1 MAKISNKPIDIPA
14 GVNCTLENNQ
24 VVIQNSKGQLRVD
37 LHPGLQ
43 IDIKDNQL
51 VVNQLNE
58 IKATKAFAGL
68 VKSLIKNAFV
78 GLTDGYSK
86 TLKLVGTGYRVAA
99 AGKNLNLAVG
109 FSHPVIFEA
118 PANVTL
124 VVEGTDTIKIA
135 GFDKQLVGQ
144 VAANIRKIRPPEP
157 YKGKGIRYEDEVVRK
172 KAGKTAAK

>member
-1 MAKISNKPIDIPA
+1 MAKISNKPIVIPA
-14 GVNCTLENNQ
+14 GVNCSLENNQ
-24 VVIQNSKGQLRVD
+24 IVISNPKGQLRVD

-58 IKATKAFAGL
+58 TNATKAFAGL
-68 VKSLIKNAFV
+68 VKSLVKNALE
-78 GLTDGYSK
+78 GLTNGYSK

-99 AGKNLNLAVG
+99 TGKNLSLTVG
-109 FSHPVIFEA
+109 FSHPVAFET

-124 VVEGTDTIKIA
+124 AVEGTDTIKVS